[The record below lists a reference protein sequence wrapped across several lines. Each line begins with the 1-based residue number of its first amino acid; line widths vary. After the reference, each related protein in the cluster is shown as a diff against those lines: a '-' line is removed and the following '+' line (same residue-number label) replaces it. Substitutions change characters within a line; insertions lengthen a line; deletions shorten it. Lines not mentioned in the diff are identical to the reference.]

1 MWLLVMFDLPVLT
14 RQDRKNY
21 RDFHDFLEEDGFN
34 RMQFSVYVRPCAT
47 EEKTQTHL
55 DRVTARLPPDGEVRV
70 LRFTDKQWE
79 RMLVFRQARRSFAES
94 APEQLLFFDEDL
106 EPLFDE
112 LGDRDVEN
120 RLWSVLV
127 HKSPANL
134 ERDAQKRRAK
144 GKRKPP
150 EDEPTFDFFD

>member
-21 RDFHDFLEEDGFN
+21 RDFHDFLEDDGFN
-34 RMQFSVYVRPCAT
+34 RMQFSVYIRPCAT

-55 DRVTARLPPDGEVRV
+55 DRVTAHLPPDGEVRV
-70 LRFTDKQWE
+70 LKFTDKQWE
-79 RMLVFRQARRSFAES
+79 RMLVFRQACLDRPEEP
-94 APEQLLFFDEDL
+94 PEQLVFFDEDL

-112 LGDRDVEN
+112 LGDRDIEN
-120 RLWSVLV
+120 RLWTALV

-134 ERDAQKRRAK
+134 ARDAQKRQAK
-144 GKRKPP
+144 GKRKSR
-150 EDEPTFDFFD
+150 EKEPTLDFFD